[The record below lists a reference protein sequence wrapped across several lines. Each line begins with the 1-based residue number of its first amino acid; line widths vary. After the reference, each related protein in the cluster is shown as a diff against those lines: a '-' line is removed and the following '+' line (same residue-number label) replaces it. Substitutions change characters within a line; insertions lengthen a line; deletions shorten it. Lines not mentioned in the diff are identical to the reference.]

1 MLATPKVEETK
12 IQKRIEMK
20 QIGKRANRACF
31 TDEHREIEKE
41 KSAHKMS
48 QTYLKT
54 AIKNCVSPRVKT
66 ARAANRQRNININ
79 SVDNINPASG
89 MNSNRQSA
97 LSQAPKSREPSPQQ
111 LKQHIFEGMF
121 TFENMVLDQNESN
134 EKCRNGLKI
143 R

>member
-1 MLATPKVEETK
+1 
-12 IQKRIEMK
+12 MK

-31 TDEHREIEKE
+31 SDEKREEEKE

-66 ARAANRQRNININ
+66 ARAANRQRNRNIN
-79 SVDNINPASG
+79 SVDNINPVSG
-89 MNSNRQSA
+89 MNSNRQSG
-97 LSQAPKSREPSPQQ
+97 LSQAPESRDPSPQQ
-111 LKQHIFEGMF
+111 LKLQIFEGMY

-143 R
+143 RQHPKKFRDTFKDDV